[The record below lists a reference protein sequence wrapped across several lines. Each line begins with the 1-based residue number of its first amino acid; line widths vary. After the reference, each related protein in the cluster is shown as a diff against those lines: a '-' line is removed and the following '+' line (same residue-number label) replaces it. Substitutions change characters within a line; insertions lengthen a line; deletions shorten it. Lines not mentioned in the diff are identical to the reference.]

1 MQGREFNPLECLD
14 TEDVVA
20 LYLRNAKKKNPKRY
34 LDAMAEA
41 VQLHGV
47 LPLAKATGLKPGKI
61 AAILHPTDPMASK
74 ETLRKVAKA
83 IDDAARGTALFA
95 EPDGRRGAR

>member
-1 MQGREFNPLECLD
+1 MQERSYNPVEYLD
-14 TEDVVA
+14 TVVVVSK
-20 LYLRNAKKKNPKRY
+20 YLKAAKRSGPERY
-34 LDAMAEA
+34 LNAMADA

-47 LPLAKATGLKPGKI
+47 LPLAEATGLKPGKI

-83 IDDAARGTALFA
+83 IDDAARG
-95 EPDGRRGAR
+95 

>member
-1 MQGREFNPLECLD
+1 MQVREFNPLEYLD

-20 LYLRNAKKKNPKRY
+20 VYLRKAKKKSSGRY

-47 LPLAKATGLKPGKI
+47 LPLARATGLKPGKI
-61 AAILHPTDPMASK
+61 AAILHPTDPVASK
-74 ETLRKVAKA
+74 ETLRKVAKVINEA
-83 IDDAARGTALFA
+83 VARG
-95 EPDGRRGAR
+95 